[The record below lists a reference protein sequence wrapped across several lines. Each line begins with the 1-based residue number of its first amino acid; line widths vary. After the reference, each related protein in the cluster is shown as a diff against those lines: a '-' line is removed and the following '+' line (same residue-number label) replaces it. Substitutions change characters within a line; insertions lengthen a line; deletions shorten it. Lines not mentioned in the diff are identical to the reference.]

1 VRHTTNTSVRF
12 PVRQSLRLGL
22 GVIVPVAA
30 YLILS
35 SAVHSSLTALAVTE
49 AIPLVWVLA
58 IGLRRHR
65 VEPMALVLAVVL
77 AAAVVV
83 SLAAGGTVLPLKLRR
98 AVITGSLGIACLV
111 SVAARRPL
119 LPAAVDWFVRVWPR
133 AERLARVLGA
143 AAVRRAPVAL
153 TLIVGLTLL
162 ADATAQVA
170 LSLTVSTAAFLG
182 TSRLARIAIFA
193 TGIAASALYVRHAA
207 ARDKSAVG

>member
-1 VRHTTNTSVRF
+1 VRF
-12 PVRQSLRLGL
+12 PVRQTLRLGL

-35 SAVHSSLTALAVTE
+35 SAFHSSLTALAVTE

-65 VEPMALVLAVVL
+65 VDPMALALAVVL
-77 AAAVVV
+77 AVAVVV

-98 AVITGSLGIACLV
+98 AVITGSLGIACLA
-111 SVAARRPL
+111 SVAVRRPL

-133 AERLARVLGA
+133 AERLARILGA
-143 AAVRRAPVAL
+143 GAVRRAPVAL
-153 TLIVGLTLL
+153 TLIIGLTLL

-170 LSLTVSTAAFLG
+170 LSLSVSTAAFLG

-193 TGIAASALYVRHAA
+193 TGIAACVLYMRH
-207 ARDKSAVG
+207 RHRPGQVSDTLTRVG

>member
-1 VRHTTNTSVRF
+1 MRHTTNTSVRF

-98 AVITGSLGIACLV
+98 AVITGSLGIACLA

-119 LPAAVDWFVRVWPR
+119 LPAAVDWLVRVWPR

>member
-98 AVITGSLGIACLV
+98 AVITGSLGIACLA

-119 LPAAVDWFVRVWPR
+119 LPAAVDWLVRVWPR

>member
-1 VRHTTNTSVRF
+1 VRRTINTSVRF
-12 PVRQSLRLGL
+12 PVRQGLRLGL

-35 SAVHSSLTALAVTE
+35 SALHSSLTALAVTE
-49 AIPLVWVLA
+49 AIPLVGVLA
-58 IGLRRHR
+58 IGLRRRR
-65 VEPMALVLAVVL
+65 VEPMALVLAVVI
-77 AAAVVV
+77 AVAVVV

-98 AVITGSLGIACLV
+98 AVITGALGIACLG

-119 LPAAVDWFVRVWPR
+119 LPTAVDWFVRVWPR

-143 AAVRRAPVAL
+143 GAVRRAPIAL
-153 TLIVGLTLL
+153 TLIIGLTLL

-170 LSLTVSTAAFLG
+170 LSLTVSTAAFLA